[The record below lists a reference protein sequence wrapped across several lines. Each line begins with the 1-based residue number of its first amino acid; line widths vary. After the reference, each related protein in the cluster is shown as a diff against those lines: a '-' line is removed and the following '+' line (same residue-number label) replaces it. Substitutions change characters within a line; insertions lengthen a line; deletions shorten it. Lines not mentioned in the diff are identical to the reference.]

1 MQEQNNSKKNYK
13 TCNKCKEDFIYYQ
26 EETWWDEKGMSSVK
40 LTKCPYCGCI
50 QSIKYGTLHDVNK
63 DERYYK

>member
-1 MQEQNNSKKNYK
+1 MIDLHLHLDGSLS
-13 TCNKCKEDFIYYQ
+13 KEDFIYYQ